1 MGKWLA
7 KFLADTQGALPDIPD
22 TLPSESGLSGL
33 DLEVCAD
40 ITPPESALD
49 GPTAP
54 LQLSWLVAWQRLAQ
68 LTHGLEKTDPRF
80 DLTMTLLDQCDEAF
94 LKGDWEGFERI
105 VEGLKENILLPL
117 KGSQF

>member
-22 TLPSESGLSGL
+22 TLPSESGLSGP
-33 DLEVCAD
+33 DLEVWAE

-54 LQLSWLVAWQRLAQ
+54 LQPGWLVAWQRLAQ
-68 LTHGLEKTDPRF
+68 LTNGLEKTDDRF
-80 DLTMTLLDQCDEAF
+80 TPIMAAVDQCDLAIHSDISYCRF
-94 LKGDWEGFERI
+94 I
-105 VEGLKENILLPL
+105 
-117 KGSQF
+117 